1 MATKAQPVS
10 LQAKKFSEKEAESLW
25 RIALR
30 RYRHHRMAMLGFFML
45 IGIILYIVIGSFV
58 FSENDANYND
68 TTQRL
73 EPPSAV
79 HPFGTDTIGRDILAR
94 TIYGGQISLIIGI
107 AAMVF
112 EVILGTLIG
121 SIAGYYGG
129 WLDAIL
135 MRFTEAIVSI
145 PLILILLLMSK
156 MLGGRVPDIHILGR
170 DFSGSVVVIV
180 ILIGA
185 TSWTTLARIVRASFL
200 SLKEME
206 FIVAA
211 RAIGTPNWRIIAS
224 HILPNTIAPIMVSAT
239 LGVANAILL
248 EAYISFFGLGVQAP
262 TASWGNML
270 NGATQYLQSAQWL
283 WFYPGL
289 LLVFTVMSINFVGDG
304 LRDALDPRGDKKL

>member
-10 LQAKKFSEKEAESLW
+10 LQAKKSGEKEADSLW
-25 RIALR
+25 RMSLR
-30 RYRHHRMAMLGFFML
+30 RFRHHRMAMVGLVML
-45 IGIILYIVIGSFV
+45 IAVILYIVVGSFIYT
-58 FSENDANYND
+58 ENAANYND
-68 TTQRL
+68 TSQRL
-73 EPPSAV
+73 QPPSSA
-79 HPFGTDTIGRDILAR
+79 HLFGTDTIGRDILAR

-107 AAMVF
+107 SAMLF

-121 SIAGYYGG
+121 AIAGYYGG
-129 WLDAIL
+129 WVDALL
-135 MRFTEAIVSI
+135 MRLTEAIVSI

-156 MLGGRVPDIHILGR
+156 MLGGRIPDIHILGR

-180 ILIGA
+180 ILIGT
-185 TSWTTLARIVRASFL
+185 TSWTTLARIMRASFL

-206 FIVAA
+206 FITAA
-211 RAIGTPNWRIIAS
+211 RAIGVPNWRIIAR

-270 NGATQYLQSAQWL
+270 NGANQYLQTAQWL

-304 LRDALDPRGDKKL
+304 LRDALDPRGDKKA